1 MLSGTAI
8 VVAFLAIPAWR
19 NRFEKRQV
27 SGIPF
32 RVRPKWYVVEI
43 TEVTA
48 VSGMPCGL
56 DRQERPSPHG
66 QGRLLSALRLRSGQ
80 AFAWTAEAA
89 VATWAVKTLQSFV
102 HACHCEIIRED

>member
-48 VSGMPCGL
+48 VAGMPCGL
-56 DRQERPSPHG
+56 DPARAPVATRTGAP
-66 QGRLLSALRLRSGQ
+66 
-80 AFAWTAEAA
+80 AFGFDWTAEAA